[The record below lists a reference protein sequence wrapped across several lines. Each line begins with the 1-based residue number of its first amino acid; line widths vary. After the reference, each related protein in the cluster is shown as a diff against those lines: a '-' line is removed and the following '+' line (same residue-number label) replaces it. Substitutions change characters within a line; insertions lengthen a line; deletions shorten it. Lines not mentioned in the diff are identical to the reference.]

1 MPRDLSRSP
10 PPRRRRRRSPSP
22 PRYHR
27 GVRRACR
34 DRSPSRGSRS
44 PALHLPQD
52 GALVVLH
59 LPGDIKVGLH
69 RKDTTEEREV
79 GVSLALR
86 LPNLKVLLLRVGQ
99 QRIRILL
106 ISKG

>member
-1 MPRDLSRSP
+1 MHLFCPHINNLCIVEGR
-10 PPRRRRRRSPSP
+10 
-22 PRYHR
+22 
-27 GVRRACR
+27 
-34 DRSPSRGSRS
+34 
-44 PALHLPQD
+44 ALHLPQD

-79 GVSLALR
+79 RVSLALR